1 GAVGSL
7 RIFATTYLEA
17 FVIGGANVG
26 VMDAMYQLIWPRLI
40 REPPAWPTRIAAHA
54 TTLVATTAIGSVAA
68 RALLAAIGWAEP
80 LMRLWV
86 QSVAVGAVI
95 VAMLVVID
103 ELRARAWQL
112 VRRESAARV
121 AALRAELA
129 AIQART
135 DPHFLFNSLNTV
147 AATVADDPGLAES

>member
-1 GAVGSL
+1 TGYIDRMDGWHGLWHASLVRGRGEAIMRAVLYLGTPLVLTLVFGAVGSL

-40 REPPAWPTRIAAHA
+40 REPPAWPTRIAAPA
-54 TTLVATTAIGSVAA
+54 TTLVATPAIGSVAA
-68 RALLAAIGWAEP
+68 RALLAAIGWDEP

-103 ELRARAWQL
+103 
-112 VRRESAARV
+112 
-121 AALRAELA
+121 
-129 AIQART
+129 
-135 DPHFLFNSLNTV
+135 
-147 AATVADDPGLAES
+147 